1 MEKQEKDIETSNRY
15 KRIETKRRRQRE
27 RFHMNTD
34 FNEKLKQYQRDYYD
48 KKKIRK

>member
-15 KRIETKRRRQRE
+15 KRIEAKRRRQRE